1 MQGKQGGNVGI
12 FGSSKT
18 AAKPRKLKP
27 GASVP
32 LVDVDPDYIAWV
44 RQNKPVGKFGHTA
57 TVRVELVGA
66 DIVVK
71 AGDGS
76 IVAKMSPAKVAF
88 YRDEF
93 ETLRQRGEFGVADV
107 EVSPLGKRERV
118 GLAINYDAACRDGG
132 IL

>member
-1 MQGKQGGNVGI
+1 MGFFSGG
-12 FGSSKT
+12 KT
-18 AAKPRKLKP
+18 ATKPRKLKP

-44 RQNKPVGKFGHTA
+44 RGNKPVGKFGHTA
-57 TVRVELVGA
+57 TVRVELIGA

-76 IVAKMSPAKVAF
+76 IVGKMKPAKVPL

-93 ETLRQRGEFGVADV
+93 ETLRKRGEFGVADI